1 MKSLKEED
9 KKRQEVNEMA
19 QDLFMFRQK
28 ERIVVINTNFDD
40 LEKLKEE
47 YTNPVKA
54 LETIREEL
62 K

>member
-1 MKSLKEED
+1 MKSLKDED

-40 LEKLKEE
+40 LEKLKE
-47 YTNPVKA
+47 KLDA
-54 LETIREEL
+54 QLDLDRI
-62 K
+62 